1 MIDERPIL
9 VVESD
14 RKLGEALASQL
25 AADGFR
31 VELARTARHA
41 RILASESHPGLALL
55 GRLESPRGALSLLGE
70 IRRATDGSP
79 WWDRRMPAMVIGGAA
94 AELDVLRAFEAGA
107 DDFVPSPLGYLELRA
122 RMRALL
128 RRAAPPESDT
138 RLLRVGPLSVD
149 LIARAAFL
157 RERPLPLRRMEYE
170 LLAHLAREPD
180 RAFGR
185 EELLREIWRYRST
198 GSTRTVDTH
207 ASRLR
212 TTLRAAD
219 PAPWVIAVWGIGY
232 RLR

>member
-1 MIDERPIL
+1 LIAERPIL

-41 RILASESHPGLALL
+41 RILASESRPGLALL
-55 GRLESPRGALSLLGE
+55 GRLESPRGALTLLDE
-70 IRRATDGSP
+70 IRRAADGSP
-79 WWDRRMPAMVIGGAA
+79 WWDSRMPAMVIGGAA

-107 DDFVPSPLGYLELRA
+107 DDFLPNPLGYLELRA

-128 RRAAPPESDT
+128 RRCAPPESET
-138 RLLRVGPLSVD
+138 MLRVGPLSVD
-149 LIARAAFL
+149 LVARAAFL
-157 RERPLPLRRMEYE
+157 CERPLPLRRMEYE
-170 LLAHLAREPD
+170 LLARLAREPD
-180 RAFGR
+180 RAFSR

-207 ASRLR
+207 AGRLR
-212 TTLRAAD
+212 ATLRAAD
-219 PAPWVIAVWGIGY
+219 PTLWVVAVWGIGY